1 MTMASKKA
9 AIQWQAYEMAYRCIV
24 QLHPSAF
31 REQFGEEMM
40 GIFEEAADTHGAF
53 RLLGDGLVSLARQWI
68 FRPKSLMAPVTA
80 PVASMPH
87 HGGLFAWEHI
97 NASPSRLPAW
107 RWMQGSLIS
116 LALFA
121 GVWLAA
127 IQASKRAPV
136 ASLGIESNGA
146 MQTRGLTP
154 SGSEDAGA
162 DSALSG
168 AHENGVYAGEAP
180 RNLREGQRR
189 QQQLA
194 VQVAAGARVIPGAPF
209 LAVESQGLVPEVPK
223 TPAGEQFS
231 GWLRGFNSG
240 ERAQIEDVRK
250 LFKNPP
256 GPNVDG
262 DMAFRSRTGGFDLRK
277 IEESSATRLSG
288 LVEER
293 SSDQFARFAMVV
305 EENAPH
311 LITEWHLDAV
321 ATPAEF
327 AVGRLSEANAVEA
340 AKARI
345 DELVKDE
352 RFSGAVL
359 VTKNGKAILSGAYG
373 MADKEKKIPNSL
385 STKFRIGSMNKM
397 FAAVSILQLVQAGKI
412 KLSDPF
418 GKYITDYPNK
428 DAASKATIEQLL
440 THTGGTGD
448 IFGPQ
453 FQEHRKDLRTL
464 QDYVNLY
471 GKRDLEFAPGSR
483 WEYSNYGFLLLGVVV
498 ERVSG
503 KSYYEYVKENVY
515 GPAGMTSTASQAEHE
530 SVPGRSIGYTSFG
543 GGAVHANTDTLPYRG
558 TSAGGGYSTVEDLQR
573 FAGALMNHKLLN
585 AEYTD
590 LLTTGKVAT
599 PRGGKY
605 AFGFFDDGGDS
616 GARHFGHGGG
626 APGMNGDLQIY
637 PQSGYVIAVLANM
650 DPPAASRV
658 SEFIMNRL
666 PKN

>member
-1 MTMASKKA
+1 M
-9 AIQWQAYEMAYRCIV
+9 
-24 QLHPSAF
+24 
-31 REQFGEEMM
+31 
-40 GIFEEAADTHGAF
+40 
-53 RLLGDGLVSLARQWI
+53 
-68 FRPKSLMAPVTA
+68 
-80 PVASMPH
+80 
-87 HGGLFAWEHI
+87 
-97 NASPSRLPAW
+97 
-107 RWMQGSLIS
+107 
-116 LALFA
+116 
-121 GVWLAA
+121 
-127 IQASKRAPV
+127 
-136 ASLGIESNGA
+136 
-146 MQTRGLTP
+146 
-154 SGSEDAGA
+154 
-162 DSALSG
+162 
-168 AHENGVYAGEAP
+168 
-180 RNLREGQRR
+180 
-189 QQQLA
+189 
-194 VQVAAGARVIPGAPF
+194 
-209 LAVESQGLVPEVPK
+209 
-223 TPAGEQFS
+223 
-231 GWLRGFNSG
+231 
-240 ERAQIEDVRK
+240 
-250 LFKNPP
+250 
-256 GPNVDG
+256 
-262 DMAFRSRTGGFDLRK
+262 RK
-277 IEESSATRLSG
+277 IEESSARRLSG
-288 LVEER
+288 LVQER

-327 AVGRLSEANAVEA
+327 AVGRLSEANAVET

-345 DELVKDE
+345 DELVRDE
-352 RFSGAVL
+352 QFSGAVL
-359 VTKNGKAILSGAYG
+359 VTKNGKTILSGAYG
-373 MADKEKKIPNSL
+373 LADQEKKIPNSL

-397 FAAVSILQLVQAGKI
+397 FTAVSILQLVQAGKI
-412 KLSDPF
+412 KLSEPF

-428 DAASKATIEQLL
+428 DAASKVTIEQLL

-453 FQEHRKDLRTL
+453 FQEHRKDLRAL

-471 GKRDLEFAPGSR
+471 GKRGLEFEPGSR

-503 KSYYEYVKENVY
+503 KSYYEYVRENVY
-515 GPAGMTSTASQAEHE
+515 APAGMNSTGSLAEDE
-530 SVPGRSIGYTSFG
+530 NVTGRSIGYTSFG

-573 FAGALMNHKLLN
+573 FAGALINHKLLN
-585 AEYTD
+585 SEYTD

-605 AFGFFDDGGDS
+605 AFGFFDDGADS

-658 SEFIMNRL
+658 SEFIANRL

>member
-1 MTMASKKA
+1 MAARKA
-9 AIQWQAYEMAYRCIV
+9 SIAWQSYRMAHRCIV
-24 QLHPSAF
+24 QLHPHAF
-31 REQFGEEMM
+31 RDQFGEEMM
-40 GIFEEAADTHGAF
+40 WTFEQAVETHGAF
-53 RLLGDGLVSLARQWI
+53 RLLVDGLVSLTRQWV
-68 FRPKSLMAPVTA
+68 FRPRSWGVAMTEAAPST
-80 PVASMPH
+80 SGEM
-87 HGGLFAWEHI
+87 GLFAWEHI
-97 NASPSRLPAW
+97 NASPARLPAG

-127 IQASKRAPV
+127 TESVKRAPIE
-136 ASLGIESNGA
+136 SFGIESGSA
-146 MQTRGLTP
+146 MRTRGLTA
-154 SGSEDAGA
+154 SASEDVGP
-162 DSALSG
+162 DSAFGG
-168 AHENGVYAGEAP
+168 AHGSGVYAGAAP
-180 RNLREGQRR
+180 REPREQQRR

-194 VQVAAGARVIPGAPF
+194 VQVAAGAPF
-209 LAVESQGLVPEVPK
+209 VVVDSQGLVPEVPK

-231 GWLRGFNSG
+231 AWLRAFNSG
-240 ERAQIEDVRK
+240 ERAHIEEVRK

-262 DMAFRSRTGGFDLRK
+262 DMTFRRMTGGFDLRK
-277 IEESSATRLSG
+277 IEESSATRMRG
-288 LVEER
+288 LLQER

-311 LITEWHLDAV
+311 LIAEWHLDAV
-321 ATPAEF
+321 TTPAEF
-327 AVGRLSEANAVEA
+327 AVARLSEPNVVDA

-359 VTKNGKAILSGAYG
+359 VTKNGKPILSGAYG
-373 MADKEKKIPNSL
+373 LADREKKTPNWMG
-385 STKFRIGSMNKM
+385 TKFRIGSMNKM
-397 FAAVSILQLVQAGKI
+397 FTATSVLQLAQTGKI
-412 KLSDPF
+412 KLSEPF

-428 DAASKATIEQLL
+428 EAASKVTIEQLL

-453 FQEHRKDLRTL
+453 FEEHRKDLRTL

-471 GKRDLEFAPGSR
+471 GKRGLEFAPGSR
-483 WEYSNYGFLLLGVVV
+483 WAYSNYGFLLLGVVI

-503 KSYYEYVKENVY
+503 KSYYEYVRENVY
-515 GPAGMTSTASQAEHE
+515 APAGMSSTASLAEDE
-530 SVPGRSIGYTSFG
+530 NVPGRSIGYTSFG
-543 GGAVHANTDTLPYRG
+543 GGTVHSNVDTLPYRG

-573 FAGALMNHKLLN
+573 FASALLNHKLLN
-585 AEYTD
+585 AEYSD
-590 LLTTGKVAT
+590 LLTTGKVDT

-605 AFGFFDDGGDS
+605 AFGFFDDGGES

-626 APGMNGDLQIY
+626 APGMNGELQIY
-637 PQSGYVIAVLANM
+637 PQSGYVIAVLANL

-658 SEFIMNRL
+658 SEFIANRL